1 MKRDDGTVLAIK
13 QLTIYHKVPS
23 NYDQFP
29 LINDNFHRIL
39 QNTVL
44 IEDNSLND
52 NSSLKWYRYLSIYY
66 SL

>member
-29 LINDNFHRIL
+29 LINDNFHKIL
-39 QNTVL
+39 LNTVL